1 MQRKD
6 IHFVTIIKGI
16 YVNLDL
22 QFLLNNRHMQQKS
35 LKQFIYLS
43 LAAAVATILLKFYAF
58 YLTGSTGFFSMP
70 WNRLSISSEQ

>member
-1 MQRKD
+1 
-6 IHFVTIIKGI
+6 
-16 YVNLDL
+16 
-22 QFLLNNRHMQQKS
+22 MQQKS

-58 YLTGSTGFFSMP
+58 YPMP

>member
-1 MQRKD
+1 
-6 IHFVTIIKGI
+6 
-16 YVNLDL
+16 
-22 QFLLNNRHMQQKS
+22 MQQKS

-58 YLTGSTGFFSMP
+58 YLTDQQGSFPMP